1 MRTLKVISIF
11 LLLILPFILLS
22 HTSFLP
28 AAGRIAGISSGQL
41 IYGRSQ
47 DAVTLDP
54 AFSQDEES
62 NKVIANIFEGLVRF
76 KPGTT
81 TIEPCLAEGWRVS
94 PDGREWTFLLRK
106 GVKFHDGTPFN
117 SDAVR
122 FSIERQLP
130 PQRAESAGYASFT
143 FGMLESIKTPDLY
156 TVQFILKYPY
166 APFLNNLAMPA
177 AAPIVSPAAVA
188 ALGEEFGN
196 KPVGTGPYRFSS
208 WKKGKNITLKEN
220 RDYWHKLPGCPTLV
234 FNVIKNNRLRALTLK
249 LGLVD
254 IIDNL
259 APADVR
265 YLEQKGFPVMQ
276 TSGLDL
282 NYLGFFTDK
291 EPFDNP
297 TVRRAVSM
305 LIDRKHIT
313 ELHKGAAI
321 EANGPLPPG
330 VLGYDAGLNL
340 IPYDP
345 QGAKELLAGAGYAGG
360 LQFEI
365 ITYNNPRPYNPA
377 GGDILA
383 AAIRRELAEAGVKTV
398 IKSYT
403 WEQYK
408 EALLN
413 KEGNAFLYGWI
424 SDNGDPDNFLYTL
437 LSSSQIENG
446 LNTARYRNNEVDLLL
461 VKAQLETEPAL
472 RERMYRDAIEMIT
485 QDAPWIFLNHS
496 LEFYA
501 TSTKVTG
508 FTPHFAG
515 YTPLDTVKNEAKQL
529 KV

>member
-1 MRTLKVISIF
+1 MRTLKLITIF
-11 LLLILPFILLS
+11 LLLIMPFFLMS
-22 HTSFLP
+22 HTGFAP
-28 AAGRIAGISSGQL
+28 AAGRFAGIVSGQL
-41 IYGRSQ
+41 IYGRGQ

-54 AFSQDEES
+54 AFSQDDES

-76 KPGTT
+76 KPGEG
-81 TIEPCLAEGWRVS
+81 TIEPCLAESWRVS
-94 PDGREWTFLLRK
+94 PNGREWTFFLRK

-130 PQRAESAGYASFT
+130 PQRDESAGYASFT

-177 AAPIVSPAAVA
+177 AAPIVSPAAA
-188 ALGEEFGN
+188 TALGGEFGD

-208 WKKGKNITLKEN
+208 WQKGKKIILKEN
-220 RDYWHKLPGCPTLV
+220 RDYWSKLPECPTLV
-234 FNVIKNNRLRALTLK
+234 FSVIKNNRLRALALK
-249 LGLVD
+249 LGFVD
-254 IIDNL
+254 IVDGL
-259 APADVR
+259 TPADAR
-265 YLEQKGFPVMQ
+265 YLEQKGFPVMR
-276 TSGLDL
+276 TPGLDL

-291 EPFDNP
+291 DPFDDP
-297 TVRRAVSM
+297 AVRRAVSM

-313 ELHKGAAI
+313 ELYKGAAI

-330 VLGYDAGLNL
+330 VLGYDAGLNP

-345 QGAKELLAGAGYAGG
+345 QGAKELLAGAGYAEG
-360 LQFEI
+360 LQFEM
-365 ITYNNPRPYNPA
+365 ITYANPRPYNPA
-377 GGDILA
+377 GGDTLA
-383 AAIRRELAEAGVKTV
+383 AAIQKELADAGVETV

-403 WEQYK
+403 WDQYK

-437 LSSSQIENG
+437 FSTSQIENG
-446 LNTARYRNNEVDLLL
+446 LNTARYRNNEVDRLL

-472 RERMYRDAIEMIT
+472 REQIYRDAVEIIT
-485 QDAPWIFLNHS
+485 QDAPWVFLNHS
-496 LEFYA
+496 LGIYA
-501 TSTKVTG
+501 TSTKTTG

-515 YTPLDTVKNEAKQL
+515 FAPLHTIKNDQEY
-529 KV
+529 